1 MYIRQITT
9 NTQMK
14 KFLLTIF
21 ILSLS
26 YTAKSQDMLIYKDKT
41 IDEVTIIE
49 VTPDFIKYR
58 EYGSPVNSVAFT
70 VEKDYLKKIVL
81 ESGRVM
87 DFSQQMINDSRVYAG
102 QRNRAIKIDVAG
114 VSGNYTFLS
123 YEQSVTPSTSWE
135 AGVIFVGAGFESAIW
150 GDENAMGAGVNI
162 GYKFKR
168 SPTFYSQ
175 RMRFGH
181 IMRGSY
187 FKPNMFVSTF
197 NYDKI
202 DYDHPP
208 DPVTFM
214 YPTTRQT
221 AVAGSVQMDF
231 GNQLVLADQFLID
244 YAFGVGYGFTTKNT
258 WNLTNYG
265 FYGGAGSDIDAP
277 YTYSFTLKVGYLLN
291 SK

>member
-1 MYIRQITT
+1 
-9 NTQMK
+9 MK

-21 ILSLS
+21 IFGLG
-26 YTAKSQDMLIYKDKT
+26 YTAQSQDMLIYKDKT
-41 IDEVTIIE
+41 IEEVTIVE
-49 VTPDFIKYR
+49 VTPDFVKYR
-58 EYGSPVNSVAFT
+58 EFGSPVNSVAFT

-102 QRNRAIKIDVAG
+102 QRDRAIKIDIAG

-123 YEQSVTPSTSWE
+123 YEQAVTPSTSWE
-135 AGVIFVGAGFESAIW
+135 AGVMFIGAGFESAFW
-150 GDENAMGAGVNI
+150 DDENAMGAGVNI

-197 NYDKI
+197 NYNRTDRN
-202 DYDHPP
+202 HPP
-208 DPVTFM
+208 DPVTFQ
-214 YPTTRQT
+214 YPSSRET

-244 YAFGVGYGFTTKNT
+244 YAFGIGYGFSTKGT
-258 WNLTNYG
+258 YNLSNYG
-265 FYGGAGSDIDAP
+265 FYGGAGSDLGAP

>member
-1 MYIRQITT
+1 
-9 NTQMK
+9 MK

-21 ILSLS
+21 ILSLG
-26 YTAKSQDMLIYKDKT
+26 YTVKSQDMLIYKDKT

-135 AGVIFVGAGFESAIW
+135 AGVIFIGAGFESNVN
-150 GDENAMGAGVNI
+150 DDYRENAMGAAVNI

-197 NYDKI
+197 NYDKY
-202 DYDHPP
+202 DYDHAP
-208 DPVTFM
+208 DPVTFRR
-214 YPTTRQT
+214 PTVRQT

-231 GNQLVLADQFLID
+231 GNQLVLAEQFLID
-244 YAFGVGYGFTTKNT
+244 YAFGVGYGFTTKIAY
-258 WNLTNYG
+258 NLTNYG
-265 FYGGAGSDIDAP
+265 FYGGAGSYPTSQWGSNNRPP
-277 YTYSFTLKVGYLLN
+277 YTFSFSLRVGYLLN

>member
-21 ILSLS
+21 ILSLG

-81 ESGRVM
+81 ESGVM

-114 VSGNYTFLS
+114 VSGNYTFLLRTIR
-123 YEQSVTPSTSWE
+123 Y
-135 AGVIFVGAGFESAIW
+135 AI
-150 GDENAMGAGVNI
+150 
-162 GYKFKR
+162 
-168 SPTFYSQ
+168 
-175 RMRFGH
+175 H
-181 IMRGSY
+181 IM
-187 FKPNMFVSTF
+187 
-197 NYDKI
+197 
-202 DYDHPP
+202 
-208 DPVTFM
+208 
-214 YPTTRQT
+214 
-221 AVAGSVQMDF
+221 
-231 GNQLVLADQFLID
+231 
-244 YAFGVGYGFTTKNT
+244 
-258 WNLTNYG
+258 
-265 FYGGAGSDIDAP
+265 GGR
-277 YTYSFTLKVGYLLN
+277 YYLCW
-291 SK
+291 SRF